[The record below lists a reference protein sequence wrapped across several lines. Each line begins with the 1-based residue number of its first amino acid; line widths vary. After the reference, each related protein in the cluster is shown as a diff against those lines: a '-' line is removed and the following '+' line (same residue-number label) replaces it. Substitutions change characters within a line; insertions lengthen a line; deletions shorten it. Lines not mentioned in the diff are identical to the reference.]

1 MGLLIFP
8 DINLFDFELYETARG
23 IVTPGDLIKF
33 ILILSFSVL
42 LSRVLTIYL
51 RRSLKDRVSKDVG
64 EPILK
69 LLYYSS
75 LIIVFIAILPL
86 IGLDPSGFLLAGG
99 VAGIVLG
106 FASQNIVGNLVAGCF
121 LMFERPIKIGDQ
133 VEINGTAGYVTDIRI
148 ISTLIRTYDGLLVRL
163 PNQQVFTTNITN
175 IVGHPVRRF
184 QYTIGIRY
192 SDDANAAIWLIKGL
206 IDEEPFALLSPAPSV
221 FVNDLG
227 ESSVKIVTRIWAPVN
242 EWFGMKTR
250 LLWNIKKTLEE
261 NGIEIPFPQR
271 VLHIKTDSEKK
282 PLEIENLI
290 ENKFEENKF
299 EENECVLNFE
309 ERVLS

>member
-1 MGLLIFP
+1 MILP
-8 DINLFDFELYETARG
+8 DINLFDLVLYLTLKG
-23 IVTPGDLIKF
+23 PVTFGDLLKF

-42 LSRVLTIYL
+42 LSRILTIYL

-69 LLYYSS
+69 LLYYGS

-133 VEINGTAGYVTDIRI
+133 VEINGIAGYVTDIRI

-184 QYTIGIRY
+184 EYTIGIRY
-192 SDDANAAIWLIKGL
+192 SDDANAAIWLIKDL
-206 IDEEPFALLSPAPSV
+206 IDKEPFALLSPSPSV
-221 FVNDLG
+221 FVTDLG
-227 ESSVKIVTRIWAPVN
+227 ESSVKIIIRIWAPVN

-271 VLHIKTDSEKK
+271 VLHIRTDSEKK
-282 PLEIENLI
+282 PQELENLKG
-290 ENKFEENKF
+290 NQF

>member
-1 MGLLIFP
+1 MIFP
-8 DINLFDFELYETARG
+8 NINFFDFELYETSKG
-23 IVTPGDLIKF
+23 IVTPEDLIKF
-33 ILILSFSVL
+33 VLILSFSVL
-42 LSRVLTIYL
+42 LSRVLTLYL

-69 LLYYSS
+69 LLYYGS
-75 LIIVFIAILPL
+75 LIVVFIAILPL
-86 IGLDPSGFLLAGG
+86 IGFDPSGILLAGG
-99 VAGIVLG
+99 VAGIVIG

-133 VEINGTAGYVTDIRI
+133 VEISGTAGYVTDIRI

-184 QYTIGIRY
+184 EYTIGIRY
-192 SDDANAAIWLIKGL
+192 SDDANAAIWLIKDL
-206 IDEEPFALLSPAPSV
+206 IDKEPFALLSPSPSV
-221 FVNDLG
+221 FVTDLG
-227 ESSVKIVTRIWAPVN
+227 ESSVKIIIRIWAPVN

-271 VLHIKTDSEKK
+271 VLHIKTDSENK
-282 PLEIENLI
+282 PHELENLK
-290 ENKFEENKF
+290 EKQFEEK
-299 EENECVLNFE
+299 ECILNFE